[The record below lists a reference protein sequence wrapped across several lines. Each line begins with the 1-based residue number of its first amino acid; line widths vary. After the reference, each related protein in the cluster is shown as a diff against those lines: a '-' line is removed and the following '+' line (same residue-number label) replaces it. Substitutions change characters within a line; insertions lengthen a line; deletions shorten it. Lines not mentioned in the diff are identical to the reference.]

1 MLELR
6 IERTLGY
13 ICPDCD
19 IKPRNYRKL
28 LDEGYWITY
37 SVCPECGRIFNFKN
51 SEDSELSEANK
62 RFEICREL
70 AKSFIIRAGG
80 KQ

>member
-19 IKPRNYRKL
+19 TKPRNYRKL

-37 SVCPECGRIFNFKN
+37 SVCRDCGRIFNFKKRQ
-51 SEDSELSEANK
+51 DSELNEALE
-62 RFEICREL
+62 RMEICREL
-70 AKSFIIRAGG
+70 AKSFIIRSR

>member
-6 IERTLGY
+6 IERSLGY
-13 ICPDCD
+13 VCPDCD
-19 IKPRNYRKL
+19 TKPRNYRKL

-37 SVCPECGRIFNFKN
+37 SVCRDCGRIFNFKKRQ
-51 SEDSELSEANK
+51 DSELNELLE
-62 RFEICREL
+62 RMEIVREL
-70 AKSFIIRAGG
+70 ARSFIIRVG